1 MFFRQVLYRDLG
13 CASYV
18 LGDGGEA
25 IVVDPRFDTDV
36 YLEIAREAGL
46 EIAHVVDTHEH
57 ADHISGRERL
67 AALTGAQAHR
77 PARVD
82 SGEAPRRQS
91 DLKAGQELRVGSVL
105 VRALATPGHR
115 PEHLALAV
123 SDASRSIEPWMLLSG
138 DSLLVGDL
146 ARPDLAVEAELGAR
160 DLHASLQSLLEL
172 GDHVE
177 VWPGHVGGSL
187 CGGAGL
193 SLKTCSTIGYERRN
207 NPLLSLPAQAFVRR
221 LTSSIP
227 ARPPNVAHVV
237 EANRSTR
244 EHVLPRPPL
253 LGAEALAHALGD
265 DVTVL
270 DARDPQAFDAGHI
283 DGAVNLPV
291 SASAL
296 GTRAGWA
303 LRPHERIVI
312 VADEQWRAEA
322 MTRAL
327 HAVGLWQIVGVAL
340 EWAELSS
347 THERSWSLETLAS
360 GLRERSAALVDVRE
374 ADEWQ
379 AGHVAG
385 SIHLPLGRLGN
396 GRELDV
402 AAPRGTIA
410 VACAA
415 GARAAFAA
423 SLLRRGGWRDVVR
436 VAGGGIGGLP
446 AYDVP
451 LIVGAA

>member
-18 LGDGGEA
+18 LGDQGQA

-36 YLEIAREAGL
+36 YLEIALEAGL

-67 AALTGAQAHR
+67 AALTGAEAHR
-77 PARVD
+77 PARA
-82 SGEAPRRQS
+82 SARRGS
-91 DLKAGQELRVGSVL
+91 DLEAGQELRVGHVL
-105 VRALATPGHR
+105 VRAIATPGHR
-115 PEHLALAV
+115 PEHLALVV
-123 SDASRSIEPWMLLSG
+123 SDASRSADPWMLLSG

-146 ARPDLAVEAELGAR
+146 ARPDLAVEPELGAR
-160 DLHASLQSLLEL
+160 DLHASLHSLLEL

-177 VWPGHVGGSL
+177 VWPAHVGGSL

-207 NPLLSLPAQAFVRR
+207 NPLLALPEQAFVQSV
-221 LTSSIP
+221 TQSIP
-227 ARPPNVAHVV
+227 ARPPNFAAVV
-237 EANRSTR
+237 EANRRSG
-244 EHVLPRPPL
+244 EHLPAQPP
-253 LGAEALAHALGD
+253 ALDADALRHALD
-265 DVTVL
+265 DREVTVL
-270 DARDPQAFDAGHI
+270 DARDPRAFDEGHV
-283 DGAVNLPV
+283 DGALNLPV

-327 HAVGLWQIVGVAL
+327 HAVGLWRIVGVAL
-340 EWAELSS
+340 AWQQLPA
-347 THERSWSLETLAS
+347 TRERALSLEALAD
-360 GLRERSAALVDVRE
+360 GLRERSVALVDVRDSE
-374 ADEWQ
+374 EWRS
-379 AGHVAG
+379 GHVEG
-385 SIHLPLGRLGN
+385 SIHLPLGRLGS

-402 AAPRGTIA
+402 EQPDGTIA

-423 SLLRRGGWRDVVR
+423 SLLRRGGWREVVR
-436 VAGGGIGGLP
+436 VAGGGVGGLP
-446 AYDVP
+446 AYDIP
-451 LIVGAA
+451 LIGGAA

>member
-36 YLEIAREAGL
+36 YLEIALEAGL

-77 PARVD
+77 PARQD
-82 SGEAPRRQS
+82 ARRGG
-91 DLKAGQELRVGSVL
+91 DLEAGQELRVGSVL

-123 SDASRSIEPWMLLSG
+123 SDASRSLEPWMLLSG

-177 VWPGHVGGSL
+177 IWPGHVGGSL

-207 NPLLSLPAQAFVRR
+207 NPLLSLQAPEFVRR

-237 EANRSTR
+237 EANRRTR
-244 EHVLPRPPL
+244 EHLPARPSL
-253 LGAEALAHALGD
+253 LDADALAHALDD

-270 DARDPQAFDAGHI
+270 DARDPRAFDEGHI

-303 LRPHERIVI
+303 LRPHEPIVI

-327 HAVGLWQIVGVAL
+327 HAVGLWRILGVAL
-340 EWAELSS
+340 DWTELPSK
-347 THERSWSLETLAS
+347 RGGAWSLEALAA
-360 GLRERSAALVDVRE
+360 GLRERSVALVDVRE
-374 ADEWQ
+374 AEAWRS
-379 AGHVAG
+379 GHVDG

-396 GRELDV
+396 GRELAV

-436 VAGGGIGGLP
+436 VAGGGIGGLR
-446 AYDVP
+446 AYDIP
-451 LIVGAA
+451 LIGGAA

>member
-18 LGDGGEA
+18 LGDEGQA

-36 YLEIAREAGL
+36 YLEIALEAGL

-67 AALTGAQAHR
+67 AALTGAEAHR
-77 PARVD
+77 PARA
-82 SGEAPRRQS
+82 SARRGS
-91 DLKAGQELRVGSVL
+91 DLEAGQELRVGHVL
-105 VRALATPGHR
+105 VRAIATPGHR
-115 PEHLALAV
+115 PEHLALVV
-123 SDASRSIEPWMLLSG
+123 SDASRSADPWMLLSG

-146 ARPDLAVEAELGAR
+146 ARPDLAVEPELGAR
-160 DLHASLQSLLEL
+160 DLHASLHSLLEL

-177 VWPGHVGGSL
+177 VWPAHVGGSL

-207 NPLLSLPAQAFVRR
+207 NPLLSLPEQAFVQSV
-221 LTSSIP
+221 TQSIP
-227 ARPPNVAHVV
+227 ARPPNFAAVV
-237 EANRSTR
+237 EANRRTG
-244 EHVLPRPPL
+244 EHLPAQPP
-253 LGAEALAHALGD
+253 ALDADALRHALD
-265 DVTVL
+265 DREVTVL
-270 DARDPQAFDAGHI
+270 DARDPRAFDEGHV
-283 DGAVNLPV
+283 DGALNLPV

-312 VADEQWRAEA
+312 LADEQWRAEA

-327 HAVGLWQIVGVAL
+327 HAVGLWRIVGVAL
-340 EWAELSS
+340 AWQQLPA
-347 THERSWSLETLAS
+347 TRERALSLEALAD
-360 GLRERSAALVDVRE
+360 GLRERSVALVDVRDSE
-374 ADEWQ
+374 EWRS
-379 AGHVAG
+379 GHVEG
-385 SIHLPLGRLGN
+385 SIHLPLGRLGS

-402 AAPRGTIA
+402 EQPDGTIA

-423 SLLRRGGWRDVVR
+423 SLLRRGGWREVVR
-436 VAGGGIGGLP
+436 VAGGGVGGLP
-446 AYDVP
+446 AYDIP
-451 LIVGAA
+451 LIGGAA

>member
-18 LGDGGEA
+18 LGDGGQA

-36 YLEIAREAGL
+36 YLEIALEAGL
-46 EIAHVVDTHEH
+46 EIVHVLDTHEH
-57 ADHISGRERL
+57 ADHLSGRERL

-77 PARVD
+77 PARQD
-82 SGEAPRRQS
+82 DRRDS
-91 DLKAGQELRVGSVL
+91 DLEAGQELRVGHVL

-115 PEHLALAV
+115 PEHLALVV
-123 SDASRSIEPWMLLSG
+123 SDASRSSEPWMLLSG

-146 ARPDLAVEAELGAR
+146 ARPDLAVEAEFGAR
-160 DLHASLQSLLEL
+160 DLHASLGSLLEL

-177 VWPGHVGGSL
+177 VWPAHVGGSL

-193 SLKTCSTIGYERRN
+193 SLKTSSTIGYERRF
-207 NPLLSLPAQAFVRR
+207 NPLLSLPLEQFVQR
-221 LTSSIP
+221 LTTSIP
-227 ARPPNVAHVV
+227 TRPPNVALLV
-237 EANRSTR
+237 EANRRTR
-244 EHVLPRPPL
+244 EHLPPSPPL
-253 LGAEALAHALGD
+253 LGAEALAQALGD
-265 DVTVL
+265 GEVTVL
-270 DARDPQAFDAGHI
+270 DARDPRSFDEGHI
-283 DGAVNLPV
+283 DGALNLPV

-303 LRPHERIVI
+303 LRPHEQIVI
-312 VADEQWRAEA
+312 VADEQWRADA

-327 HAVGLWQIVGVAL
+327 QAVGLWRIRGVAL
-340 EWAELSS
+340 DWAQLPA
-347 THERSWSLETLAS
+347 TRERALSLEALAD
-360 GLRERSAALVDVRE
+360 GLRERSLALVDVRE
-374 ADEWQ
+374 AEEWRS
-379 AGHVAG
+379 GHVEG

-402 AAPRGTIA
+402 EPPRGTIA

-436 VAGGGIGGLP
+436 VAGGGVGGLLAYDIPLIGG
-446 AYDVP
+446 
-451 LIVGAA
+451 AA

>member
-18 LGDGGEA
+18 LGDEGQA

-36 YLEIAREAGL
+36 YLEIALEAGL

-67 AALTGAQAHR
+67 AALTGAEAHR
-77 PARVD
+77 PARA
-82 SGEAPRRQS
+82 SARRGS
-91 DLKAGQELRVGSVL
+91 DLEAGQELRVGRVL
-105 VRALATPGHR
+105 VRAIATPGHR
-115 PEHLALAV
+115 PEHLALVV
-123 SDASRSIEPWMLLSG
+123 SDASRSADPWMLLSG

-146 ARPDLAVEAELGAR
+146 ARPDLAVEPEFGAR
-160 DLHASLQSLLEL
+160 DLHASLHSLLEL

-177 VWPGHVGGSL
+177 VWPAHVGGSL

-207 NPLLSLPAQAFVRR
+207 NPLLSLPEQAFVRSV
-221 LTSSIP
+221 TGSIP
-227 ARPPNVAHVV
+227 ARPPNVAVVV
-237 EANRSTR
+237 EANRRSG
-244 EHVLPRPPL
+244 EHLPAQPP
-253 LGAEALAHALGD
+253 ALDADALQHALD
-265 DVTVL
+265 DREVTVL
-270 DARDPQAFDAGHI
+270 DARDPRAFDEGHI
-283 DGAVNLPV
+283 DGALNLPV

-312 VADEQWRAEA
+312 LADERWRAEA

-327 HAVGLWQIVGVAL
+327 HAVGLWRIVGVAL
-340 EWAELSS
+340 AWQQLPA
-347 THERSWSLETLAS
+347 TRERALSLEALAD
-360 GLRERSAALVDVRE
+360 GLRERSVALVDVRDSE
-374 ADEWQ
+374 EWRS
-379 AGHVAG
+379 GHVEG
-385 SIHLPLGRLGN
+385 SIHLPLGRLGS

-402 AAPRGTIA
+402 EQPRGTIA

-423 SLLRRGGWRDVVR
+423 SLLRRGGWREVVR
-436 VAGGGIGGLP
+436 VAGGGVGGLP
-446 AYDVP
+446 AYDIP
-451 LIVGAA
+451 LIGGAA